1 MIGIHW
7 LYQHL
12 GYRVMTML
20 RGSLIAALFH
30 QMVEGVG
37 ESAAM
42 ALMGSD
48 AEAFAEYFHTTITD
62 TWADLLQLAIAIYL
76 IARMTGAIVVAPVI
90 VAVCEFNACHVIS
103 YCCVLDTL
111 TLSSLYLA
119 VISCW

>member
-1 MIGIHW
+1 
-7 LYQHL
+7 
-12 GYRVMTML
+12 MTML

-30 QMVEGVG
+30 QMLSLPVEGVS

-62 TWADLLQLAIAIYL
+62 TWADILQLSVAIYL
-76 IARMTGAIVVAPVI
+76 IARMTGAVVVAPVI
-90 VAVCEFNACHVIS
+90 VAVCEFNAYHFIS
-103 YCCVLDTL
+103 RCCVLDTL
-111 TLSSLYLA
+111 TLPSLYVA